1 MTEFLVW
8 CMCGVLFFILGIRA
22 FRAKEAVGFWN
33 IKKGPEVTEVEKYN
47 HAVGKL
53 WCVSGGVF
61 AVLGLPLLA
70 GQNSPLVL
78 LSVLGG
84 MFFAIGLMVIYELV
98 IVKKYVGDK
107 ERDV

>member
-8 CMCGVLFFILGIRA
+8 CMCGVLFFMLGIRA
-22 FRAKEAVGFWN
+22 FRAREAVGFWT
-33 IKKGPEVTEVEKYN
+33 IRKGPEVTEVEKYN

-53 WCVSGGVF
+53 WCISGVVF

-98 IVKKYVGDK
+98 IVKKYVVDK
-107 ERDV
+107 EKDV